1 MSVFH
6 SSRNDA
12 VELLSH
18 RQNGATERWSEL
30 TSTRFGSLA
39 LTFSGLRSSRS
50 TSIARMRGGSLS
62 GVFRRRAL
70 VLFAAGVTLLAG
82 CKRGGSNAPAAA
94 APPPEVAVEVI
105 APRRVAVTNELP
117 GRIDAIRVAQV
128 RARVAGILQKRVF
141 VEGADVKAGETLFE
155 IDPAPFKA
163 NLASAQ
169 ASVAKAE
176 ASLKQARAVAERF
189 KSLIA
194 AEAISRQDY
203 DNAIAAAQEAEAE
216 VQVAK
221 AAATNAQLNLGYA
234 TVTAPISGRIGRA
247 LVTEG
252 ALVGQN
258 ETTPLATI
266 QQIDPV
272 YFDFAQSS
280 TDVLRLRRALESGAV
295 KGVAAAKVTLLLE
308 DGSVYQHPGK
318 LLFSDITVDPNT
330 GMLALRA
337 EFPNP
342 ERLLLPGMFARGRVE
357 QAVNEDAITAPMR
370 AITRGA
376 GGAATVLVVGAENKV
391 ELRSLKLGSAV
402 GDRWIVTDGLKAG
415 ERIVIEGVQ
424 KARPGGVVKPVSAAG
439 PSDDRTSAT
448 TAAATK

>member
-1 MSVFH
+1 MVASV
-6 SSRNDA
+6 A
-12 VELLSH
+12 V
-18 RQNGATERWSEL
+18 
-30 TSTRFGSLA
+30 F
-39 LTFSGLRSSRS
+39 
-50 TSIARMRGGSLS
+50 
-62 GVFRRRAL
+62 
-70 VLFAAGVTLLAG
+70 AG

-94 APPPEVAVEVI
+94 APPAEVAVEVI

-169 ASVAKAE
+169 ASIAKSE
-176 ASLKQARAVAERF
+176 ASLKQTRAVADRF

-258 ETTPLATI
+258 ETTPHATI
-266 QQIDPV
+266 QHIDPV

-295 KGVAAAKVTLLLE
+295 KGVAPGAAKVTLLLE

-424 KARPGGVVKPVSAAG
+424 KARPGGVVKPVSTAEA
-439 PSDDRTSAT
+439 SDDRT
-448 TAAATK
+448 TAAAAPATK

>member
-1 MSVFH
+1 MNV
-6 SSRNDA
+6 DI
-12 VELLSH
+12 
-18 RQNGATERWSEL
+18 
-30 TSTRFGSLA
+30 
-39 LTFSGLRSSRS
+39 S
-50 TSIARMRGGSLS
+50 TSRMTSPGIALLLIT
-62 GVFRRRAL
+62 AL
-70 VLFAAGVTLLAG
+70 AALAG
-82 CKRGGSNAPAAA
+82 CKRGSSGAATA
-94 APPPEVAVEVI
+94 APPPAEVVVELI

-141 VEGADVKAGETLFE
+141 EEGAEVKAGETLFE

-163 NLASAQ
+163 NLASAE
-169 ASVAKAE
+169 AGVAKAE
-176 ASLKQARAVAERF
+176 ASLKQAHAVAERF

-203 DNAIAAAQEAEAE
+203 DNAIAAAQEAAAE

-221 AAATNAQLNLGYA
+221 AAVTTATLNLGYA

-280 TDVLRLRRALESGAV
+280 TDVLRLRRAMESGAV
-295 KGVAAAKVTLLLE
+295 KSLAPGAAQVTLLLE
-308 DGSVYQHPGK
+308 DGSVYKHPGK

-330 GMLALRA
+330 GMLGLRA

-357 QAVNEDAITAPMR
+357 QAVNEEAITAPMR
-370 AITRGA
+370 AVTRGA
-376 GGAATVLVVGAENKV
+376 GTVATVLVVDAEDKV
-391 ELRSLKLGSAV
+391 ESRSLKLGSAV
-402 GDRWIVTDGLKAG
+402 GDRWIVTEGLRAG
-415 ERIVIEGVQ
+415 ERIVVEGVQ
-424 KARPGGVVKPVSAAG
+424 KARPGATVKPVLAAAVKQANPAG
-439 PSDDRTSAT
+439 
-448 TAAATK
+448 AAATAANK

>member
-1 MSVFH
+1 MVASV
-6 SSRNDA
+6 A
-12 VELLSH
+12 V
-18 RQNGATERWSEL
+18 
-30 TSTRFGSLA
+30 F
-39 LTFSGLRSSRS
+39 
-50 TSIARMRGGSLS
+50 
-62 GVFRRRAL
+62 
-70 VLFAAGVTLLAG
+70 AG

-94 APPPEVAVEVI
+94 APPAEVAVEVI

-176 ASLKQARAVAERF
+176 ASLKQTRAVAERF

-295 KGVAAAKVTLLLE
+295 KGVAPGAAKVTLLLE

-402 GDRWIVTDGLKAG
+402 GDRWIVTEGLKAG

-424 KARPGGVVKPVSAAG
+424 KARPGGVVKPMAAAEA
-439 PSDDRTSAT
+439 SDGRTSA
-448 TAAATK
+448 AAVPATK

>member
-1 MSVFH
+1 MNFVFLMSYFRTLPFRSIV
-6 SSRNDA
+6 
-12 VELLSH
+12 LLV
-18 RQNGATERWSEL
+18 ACL
-30 TSTRFGSLA
+30 T
-39 LTFSGLRSSRS
+39 
-50 TSIARMRGGSLS
+50 
-62 GVFRRRAL
+62 L
-70 VLFAAGVTLLAG
+70 VTG
-82 CKRGGSNAPAAA
+82 CKRGASNAAATA

-163 NLASAQ
+163 NFASAQ

-194 AEAISRQDY
+194 AEAISRQEY
-203 DNAIAAAQEAEAE
+203 DNAIAAAQEDEAE

-221 AAATNAQLNLGYA
+221 AAVTTATLNLGYA

-247 LVTEG
+247 VVTEG

-266 QQIDPV
+266 QQIEPV

-295 KGVAAAKVTLLLE
+295 KSVAPGAAQVTLLLE

-318 LLFSDITVDPNT
+318 SLFSDITDDPNT

-357 QAVNEDAITAPMR
+357 QAVNEDAITAPM
-370 AITRGA
+370 
-376 GGAATVLVVGAENKV
+376 
-391 ELRSLKLGSAV
+391 
-402 GDRWIVTDGLKAG
+402 
-415 ERIVIEGVQ
+415 
-424 KARPGGVVKPVSAAG
+424 
-439 PSDDRTSAT
+439 
-448 TAAATK
+448 